1 MAKKRTTL
9 PKDFKEILER
19 NNLDELKAVFDSCDI
34 NAYERNSY
42 KTPALCMY
50 GISEEFIE
58 WLVQHGADIEAANS
72 YGRTALHIH
81 AGVSQTRKVKKLL
94 ALGANIHT
102 KDKYGNTVLHRAC
115 HRFDTVKLLIE
126 HGANPL
132 TKNDQGETPLIH
144 LLSRCSNIDI
154 APTVRVAELLLQA
167 GDQVTEAARMQVA
180 RMGKNFEFYRKNFAS
195 DLLKE
200 TDQGL
205 QKLYALFDVAPAGQR
220 MMHDGTSP
228 IHVTADTW
236 QRQFEELWELLV
248 PGRGHAQ
255 TVQGEVIRI
264 CGKVSREILD
274 NGAANWSREY
284 KKLPLAL
291 PEYFAMGNP
300 IDCQAIGSSFIHR
313 VFNKNSNGKDEHT
326 EMVTLAR
333 NIGADSDEKA
343 LYRLCEL
350 SVKWVLANPQPIR
363 LEKVNYTR

>member
-1 MAKKRTTL
+1 MAKKRITL

-19 NNLDELKAVFDSCDI
+19 NDVDELKVVFDGCDI
-34 NAYERNSY
+34 NAYERDSY

-72 YGRTALHIH
+72 YGRTALQIH
-81 AGVSQTRKVKKLL
+81 AGVNQTGKVKKLL
-94 ALGANIHT
+94 ALGADVHA
-102 KDKYGNTVLHRAC
+102 KDCYGNTALHSAG

-126 HGANPL
+126 HGADPL
-132 TKNDQGETPLIH
+132 AENDQGETPLLR
-144 LLSRCSNIDI
+144 LLSRCSNADI
-154 APTVRVAELLLQA
+154 APAARVEELLLQA
-167 GDQVTEAARMQVA
+167 GDRVTEAARKQVA
-180 RMGKNFEFYRKNFAS
+180 RIGESFEFYRKDFAP
-195 DLLKE
+195 DLLGE

-205 QKLYALFDVAPAGQR
+205 QKLYALFGVTPVARR

-228 IHVTADTW
+228 IHVSAGTW

-274 NGAANWSREY
+274 NGAVNWSREY
-284 KKLPLAL
+284 KKLPQAL
-291 PEYFAMGNP
+291 PGYFAMGNP
-300 IDCQAIGSSFIHR
+300 ISNQASGSSLIHR
-313 VFNKNSNGKDEHT
+313 VFKKNDKDEEK
-326 EMVTLAR
+326 EMVALAR
-333 NIGADSDEKA
+333 SIGADSDEER
-343 LYRLCEL
+343 LDRLCEL
-350 SVKWVLANPQPIR
+350 AVKWVLANPQPIK